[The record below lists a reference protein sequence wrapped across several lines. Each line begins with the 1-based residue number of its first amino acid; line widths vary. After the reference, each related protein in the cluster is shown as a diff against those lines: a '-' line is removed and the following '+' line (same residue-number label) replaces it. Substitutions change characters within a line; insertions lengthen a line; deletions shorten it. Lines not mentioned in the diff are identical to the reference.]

1 MGPVR
6 YRRGISRR
14 VPAHAKTPTASGV
27 LSPEIGRAAGTLIP
41 RCPMLADLLP
51 LMTDTVRQLHTGKRD
66 LFGKVQEGT
75 STEHRARVTYSPGK
89 ALGQASREAMPDAT
103 ATVWLIDHPHPIAI
117 GDTFELPDA
126 ATLKVARLERRKL
139 PGGVLHKVYLT

>member
-1 MGPVR
+1 
-6 YRRGISRR
+6 
-14 VPAHAKTPTASGV
+14 
-27 LSPEIGRAAGTLIP
+27 
-41 RCPMLADLLP
+41 MLADLLP
-51 LMTDTVRQLHTGKRD
+51 HMTDTVRHWRAPARN
-66 LFGKVQEGT
+66 LFGHSTIVPPSEYPTGSGVSLLPGKGT

-126 ATLKVARLERRKL
+126 AALKVARLERRKL
-139 PGGVLHKVYLT
+139 PDGVLYKVYLT